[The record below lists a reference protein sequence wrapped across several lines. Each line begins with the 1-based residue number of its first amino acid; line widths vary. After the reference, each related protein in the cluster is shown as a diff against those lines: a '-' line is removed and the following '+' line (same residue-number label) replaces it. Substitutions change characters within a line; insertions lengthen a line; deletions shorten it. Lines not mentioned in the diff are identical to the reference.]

1 MMKPFVLGITTIV
14 VSYVL
19 FLMSV
24 LRFIPLWVA
33 VPLLFISILFTV
45 HLFNE
50 RKRFKGFS

>member
-1 MMKPFVLGITTIV
+1 MKPFVLGITTIV